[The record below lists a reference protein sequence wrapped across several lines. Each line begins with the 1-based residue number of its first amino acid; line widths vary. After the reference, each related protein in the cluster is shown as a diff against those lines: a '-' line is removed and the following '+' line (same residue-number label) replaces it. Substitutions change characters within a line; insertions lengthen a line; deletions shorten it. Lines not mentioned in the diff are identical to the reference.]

1 MNCINKVK
9 ELPEGLTTQ
18 ELCVYFYLLSRCY
31 QEDDLIISHVS
42 TDSLKRQFALDDEQL
57 EMLLDSLYSNEL
69 ISEEDGIVEVGYVSD
84 KIVILYTSEEVSETA
99 GNFFTNLLELADDFI
114 STAKRAVSRS
124 LAQEI
129 YEDLLTISK
138 VKPTEITTPQLLTL
152 FKRVVELYLQEE
164 YRAFDKSEAGS
175 MKRLLTNLGG
185 VKMIGLI
192 ITYIQNFEKWGEY
205 PNILNMTKNKDAVY
219 GTVKSV
225 EVKGKR
231 DGESFG

>member
-69 ISEEDGIVEVGYVSD
+69 ISEEDGIVEVGYVYD
-84 KIVILYTSEEVSETA
+84 KTVILYTSEEVSETA
-99 GNFFTNLLELADDFI
+99 GNFFIDLLELADDFI

-164 YRAFDKSEAGS
+164 YRAFDKAEAGS

-185 VKMIGLI
+185 VKMVGLI
-192 ITYIQNFEKWGEY
+192 ITYIQNFDRWGAY

-219 GTVKSV
+219 GTVKAV

-231 DGESFG
+231 DDESFG